1 LGAAQADMAQTLGQI
16 TLRQPTLDSFLGQK
30 TLGIRLLLGCGPI
43 WGYSAVVACKV
54 QEVGS
59 IFIFEQV
66 EASVPSFHIEE
77 RKNRREEKTKTKKT
91 DKASK
96 DLK

>member
-1 LGAAQADMAQTLGQI
+1 MAQTLGQT
-16 TLRQPTLDSFLGQK
+16 TLRQPMLDSFLGQQ
-30 TLGIRLLLGCGPI
+30 TLGIRLLLGCSPI

-66 EASVPSFHIEE
+66 KMSVLSFHIEG
-77 RKNRREEKTKTKKT
+77 RKNTYMP
-91 DKASK
+91 KAGGK
-96 DLK
+96 NKNKN